1 MKHKNKWEIWID
13 RGGTFTDV
21 IGRDS
26 EGNVQ
31 TVKLLSEN
39 SKQYPDAALEGIRR
53 IVGSEEDFS
62 LSVDKIHSV
71 KIGTTLATNRLLE
84 RTGEKVLLVT
94 TQGFKDVLQIGYQ
107 NRPDLFAIDI
117 IIPNQ
122 LYSAV
127 LEVPER
133 ISAKGKVICKL
144 DQHKVLTSLKKYY
157 KQGYWVA
164 AIVLMH
170 G

>member
-1 MKHKNKWEIWID
+1 MKHENKWEIWID

-26 EGNVQ
+26 HGNVQ

-71 KIGTTLATNRLLE
+71 KIGTTLATNSLLE

-94 TQGFKDVLQIGYQ
+94 TKGFKDVLRIGYQ

-117 IIPNQ
+117 ICL
-122 LYSAV
+122 LY
-127 LEVPER
+127 
-133 ISAKGKVICKL
+133 
-144 DQHKVLTSLKKYY
+144 TSPSPRD
-157 KQGYWVA
+157 
-164 AIVLMH
+164 
-170 G
+170 

>member
-1 MKHKNKWEIWID
+1 MKHENKWEIWID

-62 LSVDKIHSV
+62 LSVDKIDSV
-71 KIGTTLATNRLLE
+71 KIGTTLATNSLLE
-84 RTGEKVLLVT
+84 RTG
-94 TQGFKDVLQIGYQ
+94 
-107 NRPDLFAIDI
+107 
-117 IIPNQ
+117 
-122 LYSAV
+122 
-127 LEVPER
+127 
-133 ISAKGKVICKL
+133 
-144 DQHKVLTSLKKYY
+144 
-157 KQGYWVA
+157 
-164 AIVLMH
+164 
-170 G
+170 

>member
-1 MKHKNKWEIWID
+1 MRHKNKWEIWID

-21 IGRDS
+21 IGRDY
-26 EGNVQ
+26 EGNIQ

-39 SKQYPDAALEGIRR
+39 SNQYPDAALEGIRR
-53 IVGSEEDFS
+53 IVGSEEGFS

-71 KIGTTLATNRLLE
+71 KIGTTLATNTLLE

-94 TQGFKDVLQIGYQ
+94 TQGFKDVLRIGYQ

-117 IIPNQ
+117 IMPNQ

-127 LEVPER
+127 
-133 ISAKGKVICKL
+133 
-144 DQHKVLTSLKKYY
+144 
-157 KQGYWVA
+157 
-164 AIVLMH
+164 
-170 G
+170 